1 MVNEV
6 VRFHPGLGRPSR
18 GGTWEEQAT
27 STFRTAARAA
37 AEGRTDDAVSLA
49 RYAIQESKEAH
60 QLYPV
65 FVEEARRFLVASGV
79 DRGVVAKEERRI
91 LDNLRMPDGSEFD
104 FEEGWRGLREGIDRF
119 EAACRAGE
127 TPGAVAI
134 LDEARETWRR
144 SHDRACDWVYGMVDV
159 CARLLGEDRVV
170 DLWDAMMGPFYP
182 SRDRYDVDRTPW
194 SESLEVLAVDTLET
208 FRGHLS
214 GPERTGDVEVTEEE
228 DRFVFRFDPCGTG
241 GRTYR
246 PDAEG
251 GPPRMEPPFNYAVTT
266 RPHDWSWGKEGV
278 CLYCVHC
285 CQLQERVPIER
296 FGYPI
301 RVVDPPVWPEAR
313 SGGKCT
319 WYVYKDPSLI
329 PDEAY
334 RRVGAERPEAVGS
347 RARRAAAKHDG

>member
-1 MVNEV
+1 M
-6 VRFHPGLGRPSR
+6 
-18 GGTWEEQAT
+18 
-27 STFRTAARAA
+27 AARAVE
-37 AEGRTDDAVSLA
+37 EGRTGDAVALA
-49 RYAIQESKEAH
+49 RYAIQESEEAH
-60 QLYPV
+60 ELFPP
-65 FVEEARRFLVASGV
+65 FVEEARRFLVAEGV
-79 DRGVVAKEERRI
+79 ESEVVAEEERRI
-91 LDNLRMPDGSEFD
+91 LENLRMPDGSDFD
-104 FEEGWRGLREGIDRF
+104 FEAGWRGFVEGIDRF
-119 EAACRAGE
+119 EAVCRAGQTAKAME
-127 TPGAVAI
+127 I

-182 SRDRYDVDRTPW
+182 TRDRYDLDRTPW
-194 SESLEVLAVDTLET
+194 SDALEVLVVDTLET

-214 GPERTGDVEVTEEE
+214 GPDRMGDIEVTEEK

-246 PDAEG
+246 EDAEG

-266 RPHDWSWGKEGV
+266 KPHDWSWGKEGV
-278 CLYCVHC
+278 CLYCTHC

-301 RVVDPPVWPEAR
+301 RVVEPPVWPEAR
-313 SGGKCT
+313 NAGKCT

-334 RRVGAERPEAVGS
+334 RRVGAARPDRLGSGAKEARANRAGS
-347 RARRAAAKHDG
+347 EGAQDDEGESEARS

>member
-134 LDEARETWRR
+134 LDGARETWRR